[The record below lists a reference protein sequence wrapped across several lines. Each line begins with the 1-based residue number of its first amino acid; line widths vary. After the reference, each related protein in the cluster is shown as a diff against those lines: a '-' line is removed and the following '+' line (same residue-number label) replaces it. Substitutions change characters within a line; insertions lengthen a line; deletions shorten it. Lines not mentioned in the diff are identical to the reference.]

1 MKTDT
6 FVILVIFLEYV
17 LLLFDILDDNVHEE
31 CE

>member
-6 FVILVIFLEYV
+6 FVILVILLEYV